1 MSSRTAR
8 SIRRVVSAAALGV
21 ILIACST
28 ANPMIGTAAAA
39 PAVAAAANGRSEGG
53 PSSAQ
58 DETRYRTALAPH
70 LLGNSKGIDD
80 AFQRLLTQPAQ
91 PAAAM
96 AADIRTIALDPAIQ
110 LLNDAGSY
118 VPNGEPLT
126 SIHAMFLDSVNQKVR
141 RYQALVDGVSSGDRS
156 QLAVAQAAAQQE
168 DIDLKNWA
176 SQVTA
181 LP

>member
-1 MSSRTAR
+1 MNSRTVLP
-8 SIRRVVSAAALGV
+8 IRRAVSAAALS
-21 ILIACST
+21 IMLTACSSG
-28 ANPMIGTAAAA
+28 NPIGTAAAA
-39 PAVAAAANGRSEGG
+39 PAVAAPAANGSAAGG
-53 PSSAQ
+53 PSSTQ

-70 LLGNSKGIDD
+70 LLGSSKGIDD

-110 LLNDAGSY
+110 LLADARSY
-118 VPNGEPLT
+118 VPSGEPLT
-126 SIHAMFLDSVNQKVR
+126 SIHAIFLDSVNQKIR

-168 DIDLKNWA
+168 DTDLKNWA